1 MLNYIAE
8 HLATILIG
16 LAVLTAAVL
25 IVVSMIKKKK
35 KGQTIGCGCSGCSG
49 VCDHKEHF

>member
-16 LAVLTAAVL
+16 LAVLTAFVL

-35 KGQTIGCGCSGCSG
+35 KGQTTGCGCGCCSG
-49 VCDHKEHF
+49 ACDREKHC

>member
-1 MLNYIAE
+1 MLNYIAG
-8 HLATILIG
+8 HSATILIG

-35 KGQTIGCGCSGCSG
+35 KGQTIGCGCGGCSG
-49 VCDHKEHF
+49 ACDREKHC